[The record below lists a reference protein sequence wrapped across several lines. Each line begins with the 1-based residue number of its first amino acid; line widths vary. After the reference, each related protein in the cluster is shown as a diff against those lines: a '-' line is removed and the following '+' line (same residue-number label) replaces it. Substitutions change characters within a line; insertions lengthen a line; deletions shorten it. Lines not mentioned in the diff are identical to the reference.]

1 MSNITNG
8 LTESKSVVEINDLKL
23 GQECRRLPYDYL
35 RFANLSADARRDVD
49 EAKADLELT
58 EAEVSAE
65 IRANPEDHG
74 VAKVTEAGLKEL
86 VAVNKRVQ
94 QKAQILR
101 KAQHE
106 ANLAAAVVSALDQK
120 KNSLKNLVELHGMGY
135 FAEVRPSAQGK
146 AAVDEFEK
154 RATRRSIPPSERE
167 R

>member
-1 MSNITNG
+1 MNEIENG
-8 LTESKSVVEINDLKL
+8 LTESKSVVDINDLKL
-23 GQECRRLPYDYL
+23 GYECRRLPNDYL

-49 EAKADLELT
+49 EAKAELELT

-94 QKAQILR
+94 TKARALR
-101 KAQHE
+101 HAQHQ

-135 FAEVRPSAQGK
+135 FSDVRPSPQGK
-146 AAVDEFEK
+146 AAVEEFEK
-154 RATRRSIPPSERE
+154 RATRRSIPPSERV